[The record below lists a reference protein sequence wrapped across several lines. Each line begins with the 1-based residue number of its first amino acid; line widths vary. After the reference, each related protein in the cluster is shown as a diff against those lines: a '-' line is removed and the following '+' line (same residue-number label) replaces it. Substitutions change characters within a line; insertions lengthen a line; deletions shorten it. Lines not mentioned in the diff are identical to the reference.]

1 MSDSPG
7 EKPSTRELIV
17 DCAYHLFISNGYH
30 GTSMRQIAQEAGIAV
45 SGIYNHF
52 PSKEDIF
59 VAVLEAYHP
68 FRKIL
73 PVVESI
79 KSSNLDTY
87 FHALGDQSI
96 SVLKARP
103 EFLNLLLIEIVEFNS
118 AHVSILFELYY
129 PEILKFVEQLSALRA
144 QMRDIPP
151 PMIVRSFI
159 GMIYAYYLTD
169 SLVGAYFPPEMVVD
183 AFDCN
188 IDIFLHGI
196 MPPPD
201 GGA

>member
-1 MSDSPG
+1 
-7 EKPSTRELIV
+7 
-17 DCAYHLFISNGYH
+17 
-30 GTSMRQIAQEAGIAV
+30 
-45 SGIYNHF
+45 
-52 PSKEDIF
+52 
-59 VAVLEAYHP
+59 
-68 FRKIL
+68 
-73 PVVESI
+73 
-79 KSSNLDTY
+79 
-87 FHALGDQSI
+87 
-96 SVLKARP
+96 
-103 EFLNLLLIEIVEFNS
+103 
-118 AHVSILFELYY
+118 LYY